1 MVWLGNRLL
10 EVQLN
15 EQEGT
20 ICWRW
25 TTDGNYT
32 SRPAYQALFAGSYG
46 MFDSTTIWKGKVEGK
61 HRFFAW
67 LLVQW
72 LTWRIGGMHRP
83 KARRKLKQR
92 LTSLL
97 IYTAW
102 NIWREH
108 NRRIFEG
115 ISALPACVVT
125 LIKEEVLLR
134 KSGMWGRGTYYC
146 FLMIALIVF
155 LCGMSVFPIM

>member
-15 EQEGT
+15 EQDDT

-25 TTDGNYT
+25 TTDGKYT
-32 SRPAYQALFAGSYG
+32 ARSAYHALFAGSYG
-46 MFDSTTIWKGKVEGK
+46 TFDSTAIWKAKVEGK

-67 LLVQW
+67 LLVW
-72 LTWRIGGMHRP
+72 LQMSQESEGLVTVPPPNADMENWWNASTQGME
-83 KARRKLKQR
+83 KKLKQR
-92 LTSLL
+92 LASLL

-102 NIWREH
+102 NIWRER

-115 ISALPACVVT
+115 ISALPARVVT

-134 KSGMWGRGTYYC
+134 NQACRGEELT
-146 FLMIALIVF
+146 IV
-155 LCGMSVFPIM
+155 S